1 MPPILILSSILRA
14 PLFHHHPATCSP
26 SRLTA
31 SATPTHQEALL
42 DLEVPISSRVR
53 MNFQTSWNRWSGFL
67 PGPGVRCQFCVLPA
81 GCSYRLNCWTGCIWN
96 VIPYDCFLVLSPS
109 PSDGCSRKRVVAI
122 PLLEVPGWDFVI
134 TVMGELRRRAGVRGH
149 ILPKAAHPSFWC
161 NPQKRAFATHKLS
174 TSNRDGQ
181 GRDL

>member
-26 SRLTA
+26 SHLTA

-42 DLEVPISSRVR
+42 DLEVPISSQVR
-53 MNFQTSWNRWSGFL
+53 MSFQTSWNRWSRFL

-96 VIPYDCFLVLSPS
+96 VISYDCFLVLSPS
-109 PSDGCSRKRVVAI
+109 PSDGCSRKKSCSHPTPRSAWMRFCDYCK
-122 PLLEVPGWDFVI
+122 G
-134 TVMGELRRRAGVRGH
+134 RAEEKSRCAGPH
-149 ILPKAAHPSFWC
+149 SA
-161 NPQKRAFATHKLS
+161 
-174 TSNRDGQ
+174 
-181 GRDL
+181 